1 MTSSIEK
8 RKLSPTV
15 KIKPVYL
22 LPEYAGFV
30 KLLKPRNGETIRPK
44 WKNLQATIRLIEE
57 LYHDRYS
64 QLKTYEDKTLTQSTV
79 EFFERKFP
87 KKQMVDQA
95 SLDLLASLEKHRQSS
110 NEVETFYNFFTKSNI
125 TEAVA
130 LYL

>member
-44 WKNLQATIRLIEE
+44 WKNLQATVRLIEE

-95 SLDLLASLEKHRQSS
+95 SLDLLASLEKHR
-110 NEVETFYNFFTKSNI
+110 
-125 TEAVA
+125 
-130 LYL
+130 